1 MSFTPDEL
9 AVIAL
14 RAAGDH
20 LADPEL
26 PWLLWED
33 WPALTEEEFA
43 FVRARVNRLGE
54 IHRAGFPKPRW
65 TLSRERGKH
74 DRATRPARRP

>member
-20 LADPEL
+20 LADSEL

-33 WPALTEEEFA
+33 WPALTEEEFG
-43 FVRARVNRLGE
+43 FVRSRVNRLGE
-54 IHRAGFPKPRW
+54 IHRAGFPQAS
-65 TLSRERGKH
+65 LDVVERARSH
-74 DRATRPARRP
+74 DR